1 MRRITCFIVF
11 ALCLFVLHNSGYSR
25 QHVFFVDT
33 LTTLVDANY
42 APFNQ
47 VQPGDTVCFKPGKR
61 AYILIRNF
69 TGDNDKPV
77 VFINGPGLVTINTDH
92 YFGIS
97 VQNCRYIRLSGSGD
111 KNYFYGISIER
122 VSKGTGIGIG
132 NLSSDFEIDHIS
144 IHDVTI
150 AGIYAK
156 TDPDCSLASTREK
169 FTQFNTRIHDNY
181 IENCGNEGLYI
192 GSTKYFGQIV
202 NCNGRDTLLMPPLLD
217 GVRVYNNIIKYSGWD
232 GIQVSSAANNC
243 QVYDNLVLFDSQ
255 AEVFGQMSGIIIGG
269 GSKCDCY
276 NNFISQ
282 GKGDGIEVHGLAGF
296 RVFNNIILEAG
307 RSFEPE
313 DATQMKHGIF
323 VTDVSAVPD
332 SSFSILFNTIVN
344 PKSDG
349 IRFASI
355 HSANNLVASNAIIN
369 PGTFDFYESGN
380 TRFKGQD
387 SYIMIPDPASEVLVK
402 NNYTSRNSDSAG
414 FADNGYS
421 LTPASALINAAWY
434 DSRNVTFDYFH
445 YSRPY
450 GASADIGAVEF
461 NPTALVSSK
470 ALTASPSIYPNPVNS
485 WLIIRFSAAVNQEVI
500 LRIYSTDG
508 KLVMEQQY
516 DDCSTENSLK
526 LNVSKLPPGIYIYT
540 LKAGKQNFSGKFIK
554 SKLN

>member
-1 MRRITCFIVF
+1 MLRITCFTVF
-11 ALCLFVLHNSGYSR
+11 ALCIFVLHNSGYSR

-47 VQPGDTVCFKPGKR
+47 VQPGDTVSFKPGKR

-69 TGDNDKPV
+69 TGENDKPV

-243 QVYDNLVLFDSQ
+243 QVYDNLVMFDSQ

-307 RSFEPE
+307 RSFVPE
-313 DATQMKHGIF
+313 DVTQMKHGIF

-402 NNYTSRNSDSAG
+402 NNYTSRNSDSAD

-470 ALTASPSIYPNPVNS
+470 AITASPSIYPNPVNS
-485 WLIIRFSAAVNQEVI
+485 WLIIRFNAAVKQEVI
-500 LRIYSTDG
+500 LRIYCTDG